1 MAHVRFRSHVL
12 AALLGATLV
21 LLIPSQAVAAVAA
34 HHGRAPSSYYL
45 QLGDSLAAG
54 YQPDAGTNLSGGYAD
69 NVLAAIRE
77 DAPGTRLVNLGCV
90 GESTGTMIAGGK
102 CTYDEGNQLAA
113 AVGFL
118 REHPRTIRAITV
130 SIGAN
135 DVVPLAVGGCTE
147 VGCLGLDGVSARLT
161 FILAALRE
169 AAPGAPIVVLNLY
182 NPALAFWLSGPAGQ
196 GIALASV
203 PLHATVNGVIQS
215 VATGVGATVA
225 DVASVFRSLDSTPVP
240 FPTPSGSAPASVA
253 LMCAWTWMCSAL
265 DFHANDAGYDVLG
278 RIVVARLN
286 E

>member
-1 MAHVRFRSHVL
+1 MAHVRFRTHVL
-12 AALLGATLV
+12 TALLGAVL

-54 YQPDAGTNLSGGYAD
+54 YQPGAGADLSGGYAD

-77 DAPGTRLVNLGCV
+77 TSPGTRLVNLGCV

-102 CTYDEGNQLAA
+102 CPYGEGGQLAA
-113 AVGFL
+113 AVAFL
-118 REHPRTIRAITV
+118 REHRGATPAITL

-147 VGCLGLDGVSARLT
+147 VGCLDLNGLSARLT
-161 FILAALRE
+161 FIIAALRE
-169 AAPGAPIVVLNLY
+169 AAPDAEIVVLNLF

-215 VATGVGATVA
+215 VATGVGAKVA

-253 LMCAWTWMCSAL
+253 LVCAWTWMCSAL

-278 RIVVARLN
+278 SIVVARLI